1 MKKCQNVLCDANNP
15 NVAIYCHMC
24 GDKLPVRKRH
34 YGWIL
39 AVMVSILLSGGLIC
53 YFNCNYTTN
62 TYNKSYIITQ
72 IETLCNAVE
81 NDDFVIIESIYALHV
96 KRYHSIYNIS
106 RDVVIDKYRNYNQKF
121 GVYGKYISVRWNT
134 ISVNEINGRSYVTYI
149 YDYHIDR
156 MDKSKYSNFEIE
168 KHLEFD
174 EDYRIVSE
182 YDVQLSKSK

>member
-1 MKKCQNVLCDANNP
+1 M
-15 NVAIYCHMC
+15 
-24 GDKLPVRKRH
+24 
-34 YGWIL
+34 
-39 AVMVSILLSGGLIC
+39 
-53 YFNCNYTTN
+53 
-62 TYNKSYIITQ
+62 
-72 IETLCNAVE
+72 
-81 NDDFVIIESIYALHV
+81 
-96 KRYHSIYNIS
+96 
-106 RDVVIDKYRNYNQKF
+106 VIDKYRNYNQKF

-156 MDKSKYSNFEIE
+156 MDKSKYSNYEIE